1 MTQRHC
7 RPSASFFKLAGLA
20 IAVSLGFGLLGF
32 NSVRDRDYP
41 VVMGIL
47 TLSATLMLLGNIL
60 SDALVALVD
69 PRVRFE

>member
-1 MTQRHC
+1 VGHQVTLFVTG
-7 RPSASFFKLAGLA
+7 SFLIETIFD
-20 IAVSLGFGLLGF
+20 IDGFGLLGF
-32 NSVRDRDYP
+32 NSVIDRDYH

-47 TLSATLMLLGNIL
+47 TLSATLMLLGNVL